1 MLNYL
6 NTFAAMIYPQ
16 NFEAKIGFDVIRE
29 QIKSLCVS
37 DMGKELVESIRFSTH
52 FDELT
57 VALEETFQ
65 FQSMMQ
71 FDTAFSA
78 QDFYDVRPLLKTIR
92 LEGTFLEVDELAQ
105 LRGMLQAIVQTVVF
119 FRVKNEEEK
128 YPRLWNLCKD
138 VLLEKNLLESIN
150 KIIDPKG
157 QLRDSASDELRRIK
171 REIIKISGEADKKIK
186 KLLGVAKQDGLV
198 KEDAEMTIRNGRLCI
213 PVPAQFKRR
222 LQGFIHDE
230 SATGQTVFIEP
241 TEVFD
246 ANNELKDLLNAER
259 REIIRILTEIA
270 NEVRFSIPNILIG
283 VDFLGVIDF
292 IRAKALFAIKINATL
307 PHLFDTQIME
317 WKNAVHP
324 ILFLTFQKERSEHK
338 KVVPLDIHL
347 NKEKR
352 ILIISGPNAGG
363 KSVCLKTIG
372 LLQYMLQCGLLVPL
386 DSTSDMGIFT
396 SFFIALGDEQSI
408 ENDLSTYSSHLKN
421 LNVMLQHLNPS
432 SLFLIDEFGSGTEPT
447 LGGAMAES
455 ILEELYKKES
465 FGIITTHYGNL
476 KLFCDT
482 HPEAENG
489 AMLFDTHRM
498 KPLFKLRQGK
508 PGSSFTYEIA
518 RQIGLPDPI
527 IENAI
532 AKSGTTQIDY
542 ERKLDEIEVEKLE
555 IEQMLKRVTQTDDKL
570 AEMITNYSVKFTEFE
585 KQRKEILQNA
595 KNQALSIID
604 GANQAIEKTIREI
617 KEAKADTMKTKQLR
631 TEVYQYKEKIKEE
644 VDRIEQQESVVP
656 VVPIKIKPLVPKY
669 EPLDPKIRV
678 GDAVFIA
685 DIQTIGEVTQL
696 QDEDITVSFNSIS
709 FKTHIDRV
717 TKISKTEARNVKRGT
732 VKLDG
737 TRIGDMMNEK
747 AANFSVK
754 LDVRGMRAEETLKTL
769 ESYIDEAVLLGIH
782 QVSILHGK
790 GNGVLR
796 HVVRQFLSK
805 RQEIARF
812 SDEAI
817 ERGGDGITVVT
828 LKIKV

>member
-1 MLNYL
+1 
-6 NTFAAMIYPQ
+6 MIYPQ
-16 NFEAKIGFDVIRE
+16 NFEAKLGFDIIRE

-37 DMGKELVESIRFSTH
+37 EMGKELVDSIRFSTDY
-52 FDELT
+52 DELT
-57 VALEETFQ
+57 VTLEETSQ
-65 FQSMMQ
+65 FQSMLQ

-78 QDFYDVRPLLKTIR
+78 QDFYDVRPLLKAIR
-92 LEGTFLEVDELAQ
+92 LEGTFLEIEELAQ

-128 YPRLWNLCKD
+128 YPRLWHLCKD
-138 VLLEKNLLESIN
+138 ILLEKNLLESMN

-157 QLRDSASDELRRIK
+157 QLRDGASDELRRIK
-171 REIIKISGEADKKIK
+171 REIIKISGEADKKIR

-259 REIIRILTEIA
+259 REIVRILTEMA
-270 NEVRFSIPNILIG
+270 NEIRLSIPNILIG

-307 PHLFDTQIME
+307 PHLFDTQIIE
-317 WKNAVHP
+317 WKNAIHP
-324 ILFLTFQKERSEHK
+324 ILFLTFQKERLENK

-347 NKEKR
+347 HKEKR

-386 DSTSDMGIFT
+386 DSSSDMGIFS

-421 LNVMLQHLNPS
+421 LHVMLEHLTPS

-455 ILEELYKKES
+455 ILEELYRKES

-476 KLFCDT
+476 KLFCDR

-498 KPLFKLRQGK
+498 KPLFLLRQGK

-518 RQIGLPDPI
+518 RQIGLPDAI

-532 AKSGTTQIDY
+532 SKSGTAQIDY
-542 ERKLDEIEVEKLE
+542 ERKLDEIEVEKME

-570 AEMITNYSVKFTEFE
+570 AEMIANYSVKFSEFE

-595 KNQALSIID
+595 KNQAISIIE
-604 GANQAIEKTIREI
+604 GANKAIEKTIREI
-617 KEAKADTMKTKQLR
+617 KEAKADTTKTKLCR
-631 TEVYQYKEKIKEE
+631 TEVYHHKEKIEKEIQ
-644 VDRIEQQESVVP
+644 RIEQQESVPPIVP
-656 VVPIKIKPLVPKY
+656 LKTKPLVLQF

-678 GDAVFIA
+678 GDAVFIN
-685 DIQTIGEVTQL
+685 DIQTIGEVTHL
-696 QDEDITVSFNSIS
+696 QDEDITVMFNSIS
-709 FKTHIDRV
+709 FKTHIDKV
-717 TKISKTEARNVKRGT
+717 TKISKTEARSVKRGT

-747 AANFSVK
+747 VAKFSSK
-754 LDVRGMRAEETLKTL
+754 IDVRGMRAEETLKTL

-782 QVSILHGK
+782 QVSVLHGK
-790 GNGVLR
+790 GNGILR
-796 HVVRQFLSK
+796 HVIRRFLSK
-805 RQEIARF
+805 RQEVKQF
-812 SDEAI
+812 YDEAI
-817 ERGGDGITVVT
+817 ERGGDGITIVE
-828 LKIKV
+828 L

>member
-1 MLNYL
+1 
-6 NTFAAMIYPQ
+6 
-16 NFEAKIGFDVIRE
+16 
-29 QIKSLCVS
+29 
-37 DMGKELVESIRFSTH
+37 
-52 FDELT
+52 
-57 VALEETFQ
+57 
-65 FQSMMQ
+65 
-71 FDTAFSA
+71 
-78 QDFYDVRPLLKTIR
+78 
-92 LEGTFLEVDELAQ
+92 
-105 LRGMLQAIVQTVVF
+105 VQTVVY
-119 FRVKNEEEK
+119 FRIKNDDEK

-138 VLLEKNLLESIN
+138 ILLEKNLLESIN

-157 QLRDSASDELRRIK
+157 QLRDGASEELRRMK

-186 KLLGVAKQDGLV
+186 KLLTVAKQDGFV

-213 PVPAQFKRR
+213 PVPAQFKRK

-259 REIIRILTEIA
+259 REIIRILTEMA
-270 NEVRFSIPNILIG
+270 NKIRASIPNILVS
-283 VDFLGVIDF
+283 VDFLGVIDS

-307 PHLFDTQIME
+307 PHLFDTQIMD

-324 ILFLTFQKERSEHK
+324 ILFLTFQKEKAGNK
-338 KVVPLDIHL
+338 KVVPLEIHL
-347 NKEKR
+347 QKEKR

-386 DSTSDMGIFT
+386 DSTSDMGIFS

-421 LNVMLQHLNPS
+421 LNVMLEHLDSS
-432 SLFLIDEFGSGTEPT
+432 SLFLIDELGSGTEPT

-455 ILEELYKKES
+455 ILEELYQNKS

-476 KLFCDT
+476 KLFCDK
-482 HPEAENG
+482 HPEAQNG
-489 AMLFDTHRM
+489 AMLFDTTQM
-498 KPLFKLRQGK
+498 KPLFRLRQGK

-518 RQIGLPDPI
+518 KQIGLPIAI

-532 AKSGTTQIDY
+532 SKSGTAQIDY

-555 IEQMLKRVTQTDDKL
+555 IGNMLKRVTQTDEKL
-570 AEMITNYSVKFTEFE
+570 AEMIERYSAKFSEFE

-595 KNQALSIID
+595 KDQANSIID

-617 KEAKADTMKTKQLR
+617 KEAQAEAEKTKTLR
-631 TEVYQYKEKIKEE
+631 TEVDHHKEKIEKEIQRMVQE
-644 VDRIEQQESVVP
+644 NRVPPIVPIQQKSIEQQLE
-656 VVPIKIKPLVPKY
+656 KI
-669 EPLDPKIRV
+669 DSKIRV
-678 GDAVFIA
+678 GDSVFIN

-696 QDEDITVSFNSIS
+696 QGDDITVSFNSIS
-709 FKTHIDRV
+709 FKTHIDKV
-717 TKISKTEARNVKRGT
+717 TKISKKEARSVKRGA

-737 TRIGDMMNEK
+737 TRIGDLLNEK
-747 AANFSVK
+747 VAKFSPK
-754 LDVRGMRAEETLKTL
+754 IDVRGMRAEEALQTL
-769 ESYIDEAVLLGIH
+769 ETYIDEAVLLGIR

-790 GNGVLR
+790 GNGILR
-796 HVVRQFLSK
+796 HVIRQFLSK
-805 RQEIARF
+805 RQEVSQF
-812 SDEAI
+812 YDDAI
-817 ERGGDGITVVT
+817 ERGGTGITIVEMR
-828 LKIKV
+828 

>member
-1 MLNYL
+1 
-6 NTFAAMIYPQ
+6 MIYPQ
-16 NFEAKIGFDVIRE
+16 NFEIKIGFDVIRE

-37 DMGKELVESIRFSTH
+37 DMGKELVDSIRFSTH

-65 FQSMMQ
+65 FQTMLQ

-128 YPRLWNLCKD
+128 YPRLWDLCKYI
-138 VLLEKNLLESIN
+138 LPEKNLLESIN

-171 REIIKISGEADKKIK
+171 REIIKISGEADKKIR

-259 REIIRILTEIA
+259 REIIRILTEMA
-270 NEVRFSIPNILIG
+270 NEIRLSIPNILIG

-317 WKNAVHP
+317 WKNAIHP

-432 SLFLIDEFGSGTEPT
+432 SLFLIDEFGSGTEPA

-455 ILEELYKKES
+455 ILEELYQKES

-489 AMLFDTHRM
+489 AMLFDTNQM

-518 RQIGLPDPI
+518 RQIGLPYAI

-532 AKSGTTQIDY
+532 AKSGTAQIDY

-570 AEMITNYSVKFTEFE
+570 AEMIANYSVKFTEFE
-585 KQRKEILQNA
+585 KQRKEILQNT

-617 KEAKADTMKTKQLR
+617 KEAKAEATKTKLIR
-631 TEVYQYKEKIKEE
+631 TEVYQYKEKIEEE
-644 VDRIEQQESVVP
+644 VKKIEVKEVMKP
-656 VVPIKIKPLVPKY
+656 VVPIRLEPAKPKY
-669 EPLDPKIRV
+669 EPIDSKIRV

-709 FKTHIDRV
+709 FKTHIDKV

-747 AANFSVK
+747 VAKFSVK
-754 LDVRGMRAEETLKTL
+754 LDVRGMRAEETLKIL

-805 RQEIARF
+805 RQEVAQYF
-812 SDEAI
+812 DEAI
-817 ERGGDGITVVT
+817 ERGGDGITVVSFSF
-828 LKIKV
+828 